1 MTTTTSMPTPPPVSV
16 LLLDSFD
23 SFSFNLV
30 DELARRDC
38 AVEVVR
44 NDLPATRVRELLAA
58 LPRPRLLVLSPGPGA
73 PEDAGCAP
81 ALVREAVAIPTF
93 GVCLGL
99 QVMVTAL
106 GGEVG
111 SAGEIVHGKA
121 SRIEHDGRGVFAD
134 LPRPLTVGRYHSLA
148 ALRLPPE
155 LEASAWANERIMAA
169 RHVHRPLT
177 GVQFH
182 PESVLTPQGGALIE
196 NVLRWAA
203 GKDGAPL
210 AAKQGD
216 TPATRPSRAREASR

>member
-1 MTTTTSMPTPPPVSV
+1 MSMTPTPIHPVSV

-30 DELARRDC
+30 DEFARRDC
-38 AVEVVR
+38 PVEVVR
-44 NDLPATRVRELLAA
+44 NDLPAARVRERLAA
-58 LPRPRLLVLSPGPGA
+58 LRPPRLLVLSPGPGA
-73 PEDAGCAP
+73 PEEAGCAP
-81 ALVREAVAIPTF
+81 ALVREVGPIPTF

-99 QVMVTAL
+99 QVMVAAL

-111 SAGEIVHGKA
+111 GAGEIVHGKA
-121 SRIEHDGRGVFAD
+121 SRIEHDGRGEFAG

-155 LEASAWANERIMAA
+155 LEASAWAGERIMAA
-169 RHVHRPLT
+169 RHRHRPLT

-182 PESVLTPQGGALIE
+182 PESVLTPQGGALLE

-203 GKDGAPL
+203 DRDGEAV
-210 AAKQGD
+210 AA
-216 TPATRPSRAREASR
+216 TEARRKGGSP